1 MMMRSAALIFIAI
14 MFGSALL
21 IPASTASTSTINPNI
36 QSASIFGFAPAQL
49 VITFPLTTTVRS
61 NVSSLSGGDFT
72 YNLNST
78 KPPNSVITYS
88 LLASDI
94 YSVSFVIIY
103 PVLTS
108 GNLTWYMVSPSG
120 TSQPNHA
127 SFSNAT
133 AVALTISVELLPA
146 QQYPSAD
153 QIANATVGLL
163 LGAIQK
169 NFQQQQTFDHEQLAM
184 MQFQMDVAFAI
195 LGVVVVVMLV
205 VFVIIFKRFRS

>member
-1 MMMRSAALIFIAI
+1 MFVSTALLPLASAAGPIYPSL
-14 MFGSALL
+14 
-21 IPASTASTSTINPNI
+21 
-36 QSASIFGFAPAQL
+36 QSASMFGFAPAQL
-49 VITFPLTTTVRS
+49 VISLPLTTTVHS

-94 YSVSFVIIY
+94 YSVSFVAIY
-103 PVLTS
+103 SVPTS
-108 GNLTWYMVSPSG
+108 GNLTWDIVSPSG

-133 AVALTISVELLPA
+133 QVTMTISVELLNTP
-146 QQYPSAD
+146 QYPSAD

-163 LGAIQK
+163 LGAEQK
-169 NFQQQQTFDHEQLAM
+169 NFQQQQTFVHQQLAM

-195 LGVVVVVMLV
+195 LGVVVVVMLA
-205 VFVIIFKRFRS
+205 VFVVIFKRFRS